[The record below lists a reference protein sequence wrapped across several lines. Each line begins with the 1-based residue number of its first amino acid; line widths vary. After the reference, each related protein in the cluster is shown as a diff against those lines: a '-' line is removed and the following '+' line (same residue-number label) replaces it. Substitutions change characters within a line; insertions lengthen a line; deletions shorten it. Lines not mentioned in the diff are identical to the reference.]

1 MAAQAKLSS
10 LFKEAKEKL
19 STPPDPPP
27 RKKEHPIK
35 KEVSRTDPEIKRGKL
50 TKRRDSSLGLSTT
63 RNTTN
68 NKNDPRNPRTVFI
81 GNVPLSTKKKDILK
95 LVSPFGPVESLR
107 QRSIAVSPGKL
118 PIEVARKLGKQLTG
132 TTTNFYVVMETEE
145 SASACLEL
153 NGREVDGRHV
163 RVDLATP
170 TNDTH
175 CSVFVGNVPF
185 GADEEKLRKLFE

>member
-1 MAAQAKLSS
+1 M
-10 LFKEAKEKL
+10 
-19 STPPDPPP
+19 
-27 RKKEHPIK
+27 
-35 KEVSRTDPEIKRGKL
+35 SRTDPEIKRGKL
-50 TKRRDSSLGLSTT
+50 TKRRDSSLGLRTT
-63 RNTTN
+63 RNRNTN

-95 LVSPFGPVESLR
+95 LVSPFGSVESLW

-118 PIEVARKLGKQLTG
+118 PFEVARKLGKQLTG